1 MGKKLTLIGGG
12 SVRTYYFVESLMK
25 FYKEIDIGEVAVM
38 DNDGEKLAYFGGIA
52 RFIAQRE
59 GSGLQVTLT
68 TDPVAAV
75 KNADYVVTTV
85 RVGQDYAR
93 TQDERIAL
101 NLGLIGQETTGAG
114 GFSYACR
121 TIPTML
127 EYMRIIREHA
137 KPDAP
142 VFNFTNPSGLVTQ
155 ALYDAGY
162 TNIIG
167 ICDNATG
174 IKIDV
179 ADALQVNASD
189 LMVKVYG
196 LNHLSWANRVEIAGV
211 DILPRLMANDNFIE
225 GFHQFAYFDRQ
236 LIRRLGK
243 IPNGYLYYFY
253 HRDRALKNLLS
264 AKESRGE
271 FILRNNGEMMEAL
284 RKHDI
289 DTEPETCLNIYR
301 DYMHRREG
309 SYMSIELG
317 GQQAQVPPVD
327 AEKLGIRELAGNKPV
342 TEIYE
347 GYAGVVFNYIDSVKN
362 NKGIDLAVSV
372 PNRGAIPGMAADD
385 VVEIT
390 CTIGKNG
397 AVPMTFAPEEI
408 GASDLALMKTIKRYE
423 KLTVEAVREKSRA
436 AAIEALTIHPLVQ
449 DHGLAVK
456 LADAYSGLNAPWT
469 GEWR

>member
-12 SVRTYYFVESLMK
+12 SVRTYYFIESLMK
-25 FYKEIDIGEVAVM
+25 FYREMDIAEVAVM
-38 DNDGEKLAYFGGIA
+38 DNDSEKLSYFGGIA
-52 RFIAQRE
+52 KYLAERE
-59 GSGLQVTLT
+59 NSGLKVMLT
-68 TDPVAAV
+68 QSAV
-75 KNADYVVTTV
+75 EAVRDADYVVTTV
-85 RVGQDYAR
+85 RVGQDWAR

-101 NLGLIGQETTGAG
+101 NMGLIGQETTGAG
-114 GFSYACR
+114 GFSYAIR

-127 EYMRIIREHA
+127 EYMRLIRQYA

-162 TNIIG
+162 TNVIG

-179 ADALQVNASD
+179 ANALKVNASD

-225 GFHQFAYFDRQ
+225 GFHQFAYFDRR
-236 LIRRLGK
+236 LVRRLGE
-243 IPNGYLYYFY
+243 IPNGYLYYYY
-253 HRDRALKNLLS
+253 HREKALHNLLA

-271 FILRNNGEMMEAL
+271 FILHNNSDMMQAL
-284 RKHDI
+284 RAHDI
-289 DTEPETCLNIYR
+289 ATEPETCLNIYR

-309 SYMSIELG
+309 SYMSIEMGSDKRELE
-317 GQQAQVPPVD
+317 PVD
-327 AEKLGIRELAGNKPV
+327 ADKLGIRELTGGKPV

-372 PNRGAIPGMAADD
+372 PNRGAIPGMADDD

-390 CTIGKNG
+390 CAIDRRG
-397 AVPMTFAPEEI
+397 AVPMTFAEHEI
-408 GASDLALMKTIKRYE
+408 APSNLALMKTVKRYE
-423 KLTVEAVREKSRA
+423 KLTVEAVREKSKA
-436 AAIEALTIHPLVQ
+436 AAIEGLMLHPLVQ
-449 DHGLAVK
+449 DYELAVR
-456 LADAYSGLNAPWT
+456 LVDAYCTLNEPWIGT
-469 GEWR
+469 WN